1 MVHEVPGDN
10 QVNTPYSVGCELE
23 VAATVDGGL
32 AGPMPTP
39 TPSLLLVFANLD
51 GDSADTE
58 VQIGAWISGPSALV
72 PGMRG
77 KAQLAF
83 WADIAQIYAT
93 PGVAFKLWYDGRIV
107 GFGMVTSYEPEA
119 ST

>member
-1 MVHEVPGDN
+1 M
-10 QVNTPYSVGCELE
+10 NTPYSVGCELE
-23 VAATVDGGL
+23 LAATADGGL

-51 GDSADTE
+51 RESADTE
-58 VQIGAWISGPSALV
+58 VQIGAMISGPTALV
-72 PGMRG
+72 PRMRG
-77 KAQLAF
+77 KAQLTF
-83 WADIAQIYAT
+83 WADIGQIYAT

-107 GFGMVTSYEPEA
+107 GFGTVTSYEPET

>member
-1 MVHEVPGDN
+1 MLEVPGGK

-23 VAATVDGGL
+23 LAATVDGGL

-51 GDSADTE
+51 GDSAATE
-58 VQIGAWISGPSALV
+58 VQIGAMISGPSALV
-72 PGMRG
+72 PGTRG

-83 WADIAQIYAT
+83 WAEIAQIYAT
-93 PGVAFKLWYDGRIV
+93 PDVAFKLWYDGRIV
-107 GFGMVTSYEPEA
+107 GFGTVTSYRPQT